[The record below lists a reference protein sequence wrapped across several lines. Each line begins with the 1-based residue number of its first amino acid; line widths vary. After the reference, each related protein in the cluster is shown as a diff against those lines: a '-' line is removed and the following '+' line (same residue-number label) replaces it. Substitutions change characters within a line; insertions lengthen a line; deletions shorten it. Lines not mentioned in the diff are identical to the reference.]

1 MKIPAAAQAPRG
13 FFLAVKRILNAA
25 PIPVFLAAW
34 LLLLSLSALA
44 QDQVTDPQPGD
55 QSNQSARLMVYKKW
69 IGGSGDEANVT
80 IELFC
85 PQEDTHPTRFINR
98 DHPEGWVILNVP
110 AEGFVCSV
118 RELERETFIAD
129 ASDCINLF
137 VLPEQ
142 EVECTMVNT
151 KVVKRIEMFNR
162 YGLTAMIIVML
173 AAGLIT
179 VRRFTPM

>member
-13 FFLAVKRILNAA
+13 FFLAVKRTVKVS
-25 PIPVFLAAW
+25 PKPVFLAAW
-34 LLLLSLSALA
+34 LILLSLPVAALG
-44 QDQVTDPQPGD
+44 QDMGDPSD
-55 QSNQSARLMVYKKW
+55 QSNGLSARLLVYKKW
-69 IGGSGDEANVT
+69 IGASGDEANVGV
-80 IELFC
+80 ELFC
-85 PQEDTHPTRFINR
+85 PQEDVHPTRFINR
-98 DHPEGWVILNVP
+98 DQPEGWVIMHVP
-110 AEGFVCSV
+110 PEGFVCSV
-118 RELERETFIAD
+118 RELERETFVAD

-137 VLPEQ
+137 VLPGED
-142 EVECTMVNT
+142 VECTMVNT